1 MDMNKIKDSEI
12 LYRVVK
18 NSDPDGFVQ
27 GKPTAALFMDEKGAS
42 VDRDGG
48 REEKEIVETFKRRFG
63 RRDDYKTAVK
73 ISAGDCRTVGT
84 YPNPVGNRKNKY
96 HAEIQESENEIVI
109 SLFKAIQ
116 LAQRCEKVSD

>member
-1 MDMNKIKDSEI
+1 MDMNKIEDSEI

-48 REEKEIVETFKRRFG
+48 REEKEIVGTFKKRFG

-116 LAQRCEKVSD
+116 LAQRCEEVRD